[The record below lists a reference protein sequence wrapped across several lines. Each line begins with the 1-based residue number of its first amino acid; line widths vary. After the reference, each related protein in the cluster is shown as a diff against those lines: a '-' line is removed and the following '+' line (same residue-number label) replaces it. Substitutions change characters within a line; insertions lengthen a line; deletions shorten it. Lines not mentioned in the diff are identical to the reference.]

1 MPRPKAAEPDRAL
14 LRLAVDL
21 GGAPTSPELIEAVR
35 ALTHVYE
42 IGVLAEAARSGSR
55 FRDDAL
61 TLLRITERAWDAPD
75 HVGAHGD
82 ADQERLRDLAW
93 QRYEESAN
101 GIVWA
106 VPLCVATMTLD
117 GLLDLTLT
125 HAADEQPWRGYGDAA
140 LAGVGAAVREIQAF
154 ASFVERRRSVPAYPQ
169 RQAARDRAGFT
180 RPPRQPEPDPG
191 LRREQEG
198 FLRRLADDEFFHP
211 FGRETRRLIAAED
224 RDKLERSLAFLSRR
238 RVRIRDDD

>member
-1 MPRPKAAEPDRAL
+1 MPRPKAAESDRAL
-14 LRLAVDL
+14 LRLVIDL
-21 GGAPTSPELIEAVR
+21 GDAPTSPELIEAVR

-42 IGVLAEAARSGSR
+42 IGMLAEAARSGSR

-61 TLLRITERAWDAPD
+61 TLLRISERAWDAPD
-75 HVGAHGD
+75 HVGTDGD

-93 QRYEESAN
+93 QRYEDSAN
-101 GIVWA
+101 AIVWA

-125 HAADEQPWRGYGDAA
+125 HAAQEPPWSDYGDAA

-154 ASFVERRRSVPAYPQ
+154 ASFVERHRAYPP
-169 RQAARDRAGFT
+169 RQAARDRAEFA
-180 RPPRQPEPDPG
+180 RPARQPEPDPG

-198 FLRRLADDEFFHP
+198 FLRRLASDGFFHP
-211 FGRETRRLIAAED
+211 FGRQTARLIAPED
-224 RDKLERSLAFLSRR
+224 LDKLERSLAYLSRR
-238 RVRIRDDD
+238 RVRLHDGG